1 MMADSPREPDRIA
14 SFAAVLG
21 VFASGIGAAT
31 LYGRVTGRQLP
42 ERVAPLDVALGALAT
57 FKFTRMIAK
66 DAVTTPL
73 RAPFTQ
79 FEENTGAGEVMESP
93 KPGHPQHTIGDLLSC
108 PFCLAPWVSTSYVAT
123 LALAPRLAR
132 AWAAA
137 FSVVAVSD
145 SLQFGYDQL
154 KEL

>member
-1 MMADSPREPDRIA
+1 MADSPREPDRIA

-21 VFASGIGAAT
+21 VFATGVSAT
-31 LYGRVTGRQLP
+31 ALYGRVTGKKLP
-42 ERVAPLDVALGALAT
+42 ERVPPLDVVLGAVAT
-57 FKFTRMIAK
+57 FKCTRMIAK

-79 FEENTGAGEVMESP
+79 FEENIGAGEVMESP

-132 AWAAA
+132 AWAAV
-137 FSVVAVSD
+137 FTVVGLSD

>member
-1 MMADSPREPDRIA
+1 MADSPREPDRIA

-21 VFASGIGAAT
+21 VFATGVSAT
-31 LYGRVTGRQLP
+31 ALYGRVTGKKLP
-42 ERVAPLDVALGALAT
+42 ERVPPLDVVLGAVAT

-79 FEENTGAGEVMESP
+79 FEENIGAGEVMESP

-132 AWAAA
+132 AWAAV
-137 FSVVAVSD
+137 FTVVGLSD

>member
-1 MMADSPREPDRIA
+1 MADSPREPDRIA

-21 VFASGIGAAT
+21 VFATGLTATTLIGRAR
-31 LYGRVTGRQLP
+31 GKQLP
-42 ERVAPLDVALGALAT
+42 DRVAPLDVALGALAT

-79 FEENTGAGEVMESP
+79 FEENIGAGEVMESP
-93 KPGHPQHTIGDLLSC
+93 KPGHPRHTIGDLLSC

-132 AWAAA
+132 AWAATFA
-137 FSVVAVSD
+137 VVGISD

>member
-1 MMADSPREPDRIA
+1 MADSPREPERIA

-21 VFASGIGAAT
+21 VFATGLAAT
-31 LYGRVTGRQLP
+31 ALYGRMTGKQLP
-42 ERVAPLDVALGALAT
+42 DRVAPLDVALGALAT

-79 FEENTGAGEVMESP
+79 FEENSGAGEVMESP

-132 AWAAA
+132 AWAATFA
-137 FSVVAVSD
+137 VVGLSD